1 MKRKKKNAKIIFFF
15 YFRHDVML
23 IIVLYVPNFNMVLF
37 TKRGREGI
45 GLLLIRLKLIFS
57 FRYGGEGVV
66 S

>member
-1 MKRKKKNAKIIFFF
+1 
-15 YFRHDVML
+15 ML